1 MNAHLF
7 RLMFFFF
14 WAMAACSSPK
24 KAQKASEAGHPVKN
38 AAEDNPTLD
47 KLTAKLLDDNTFLL
61 QGISTDTTYG
71 YHPTNAIKT
80 SGGPV
85 NERRYL
91 NALLGPNGEPVS
103 YHRRRSCCPVK
114 SDNGIMGVAMLD
126 EYEVHYP
133 GMKKPVLLYINMY
146 DPGILKAPVG
156 FTYKK

>member
-1 MNAHLF
+1 MKTRLLWLVLF
-7 RLMFFFF
+7 LF
-14 WAMAACSSPK
+14 WVMAFCSPPK
-24 KAQKASEAGHPVKN
+24 KAQKTSETGNPVLN
-38 AAEDNPTLD
+38 AAEENPTLK

-71 YHPTNAIKT
+71 YHPANAIKT

-91 NALLGPNGEPVS
+91 NALLGPNGELVS

-126 EYEVHYP
+126 EYEVTYP
-133 GMKKPVLLYINMY
+133 GQKEPVLLYINMY